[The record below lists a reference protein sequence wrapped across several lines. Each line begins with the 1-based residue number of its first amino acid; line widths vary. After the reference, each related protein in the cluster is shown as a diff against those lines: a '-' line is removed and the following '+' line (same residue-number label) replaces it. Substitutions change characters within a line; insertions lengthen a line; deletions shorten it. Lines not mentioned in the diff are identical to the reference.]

1 MPDQEQNA
9 QASAR
14 LSRRANAIP
23 KLLGS
28 DVEMGNFILGLDSKT
43 GTGDE
48 ASRALMHEVIGVS
61 QYGGAQGGL
70 SSPPSSG
77 GSYYGGYGY
86 SASGHGGYGYGTS
99 CDYGCGSGGKS
110 ASSYNALEW
119 GRKFLPSNAG
129 SIYVDMSH
137 LELVNPEVLSAHDYV
152 AAWPA
157 MLIIAREALDRANA
171 RMPHGRKIQVLANN
185 TDGLGD
191 SWGSHFNVMVSR
203 EAYDNI
209 FARKLHHMLYL
220 ASYLT
225 SSIVFTGAGKVGS
238 ENGRPPVDFQLS
250 QRADFYETLT
260 GVQTTYNR
268 PLVNSRDESLCGSSW
283 YSDRSSAASA
293 RLARLHV
300 IFFDNTLCPVTCL
313 LKAGVTQI
321 VLAMIEQ
328 QYIAPELLL
337 DNPLAALT
345 HWSHDPWL
353 RATARLVSRA
363 RYTAADMQE
372 AIVAKAARFVEKGR
386 VEGIVP
392 RAQEILSCWA
402 ETLGQLKHRDWPAL
416 APKLDWVLKRC
427 VIERAMAS
435 RGLAWTSPE
444 VKLLDQMYSNLDL
457 NEGIFWS
464 LERRGLVQQVVS
476 KAEIERFVHESPADT
491 RAWLR
496 AQLLRRVAPD
506 EIEDVDWDA
515 MRFRFR
521 SGERAVWPT
530 YSYVRLD
537 MSDPFR
543 FTCSECESLFAGG
556 RPLREIVKLLGGTET
571 NWSGQPMAGNGGTLP
586 ALPPLPMVA
595 KSAMSEKV
603 FGAKDQVHAPGQV
616 RMSLRHEKG
625 EAEHGAT

>member
-1 MPDQEQNA
+1 MPEQPQSPEA
-9 QASAR
+9 AAR
-14 LSRRANAIP
+14 PTHRANAVP

-28 DVEMGNFILGLDSKT
+28 DVEMGNFILGLDQKT

-48 ASRALMHEVIGVS
+48 ASRALMHEVIGVR
-61 QYGGAQGGL
+61 QYGGAQSGL
-70 SSPPSSG
+70 SSQPSSG
-77 GSYYGGYGY
+77 GGSCCGGYGY
-86 SASGHGGYGYGTS
+86 SAPGYGGYGYGAN
-99 CDYGCGSGGKS
+99 YGYGYGSGGKS
-110 ASSYNALEW
+110 ASTYNALEW

-152 AAWPA
+152 AAWHA

-191 SWGSHFNVMVSR
+191 SWGSHFNVMISR

-283 YSDRSSAASA
+283 YSDRSGTASG

-300 IFFDNTLCPVTCL
+300 IFFDNALCPVTCL

-321 VLAMIEQ
+321 MLAMIEQ

-345 HWSHDPWL
+345 HWSRDPSL
-353 RATARLVSRA
+353 RATARLISRA
-363 RYTAADMQE
+363 RYTAVDMQE
-372 AIVAKAARFVEKGR
+372 AILAKAAHFVEKGR

-435 RGLAWTSPE
+435 RGLAWAAPE
-444 VKLLDQMYSNLDL
+444 VKLLDQMYSSLDL

-464 LERRGLVQQVVS
+464 LERSGLVQQVVS
-476 KAEIERFVHESPADT
+476 KAEIERFVHEPPEDT

-496 AQLLRRVAPD
+496 AQLLRRADPA
-506 EIEDVDWDA
+506 EIEDVDWDV

-521 SGERAVWPT
+521 NSEHAVWPS
-530 YSYVRLD
+530 YSYLRLD
-537 MSDPFR
+537 MSDPLR
-543 FTCSECESLFAGG
+543 FTRSECESLFADGSS
-556 RPLREIVKLLGGTET
+556 LQEIVKLLGGTET
-571 NWSGQPMAGNGGTLP
+571 NWSGQPMAGNEGTLP
-586 ALPPLPMVA
+586 TLLPLPLTA
-595 KSAMSEKV
+595 RA
-603 FGAKDQVHAPGQV
+603 
-616 RMSLRHEKG
+616 R
-625 EAEHGAT
+625 